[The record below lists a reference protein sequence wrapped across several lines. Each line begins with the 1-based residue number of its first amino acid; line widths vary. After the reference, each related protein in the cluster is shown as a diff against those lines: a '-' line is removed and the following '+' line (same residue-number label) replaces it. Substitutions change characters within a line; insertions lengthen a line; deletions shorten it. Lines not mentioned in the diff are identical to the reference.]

1 MDMVELVSQIFGRSR
16 SLVSSNKIL
25 KEWYNPAIA
34 DELHGYY
41 SSQEGK
47 VSNPFHNFLV
57 ETFTSRMLAE
67 GYSQDKIQDILRVYN
82 LFYYMDMQITEQD
95 VPDLSRT
102 LEILA
107 TNFVKGVL
115 K

>member
-1 MDMVELVSQIFGRSR
+1 MIV
-16 SLVSSNKIL
+16 
-25 KEWYNPAIA
+25 
-34 DELHGYY
+34 
-41 SSQEGK
+41 
-47 VSNPFHNFLV
+47 
-57 ETFTSRMLAE
+57 E

>member
-1 MDMVELVSQIFGRSR
+1 MRSKGCAGVPSFEVPLR
-16 SLVSSNKIL
+16 FCVHFLSFYVIL
-25 KEWYNPAIA
+25 I
-34 DELHGYY
+34 H
-41 SSQEGK
+41 
-47 VSNPFHNFLV
+47 
-57 ETFTSRMLAE
+57 
-67 GYSQDKIQDILRVYN
+67 VYN

>member
-1 MDMVELVSQIFGRSR
+1 
-16 SLVSSNKIL
+16 
-25 KEWYNPAIA
+25 
-34 DELHGYY
+34 
-41 SSQEGK
+41 
-47 VSNPFHNFLV
+47 
-57 ETFTSRMLAE
+57 MLAE